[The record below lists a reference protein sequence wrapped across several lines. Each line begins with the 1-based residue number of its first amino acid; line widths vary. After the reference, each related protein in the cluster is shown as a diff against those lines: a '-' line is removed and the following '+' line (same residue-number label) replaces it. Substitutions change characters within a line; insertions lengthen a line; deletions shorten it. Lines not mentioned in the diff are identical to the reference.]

1 MALESLARLL
11 IYIGVGLV
19 MLGGFLLLMARI
31 PWFGNLPG
39 DVVVRRE
46 GWTLYVPITTMIL
59 VSVVLTFIINIVFRK

>member
-1 MALESLARLL
+1 MALEGLARLL

-39 DVVVRRE
+39 DIALKRE
-46 GWTLYVPITTMIL
+46 GWTLYIPVTSMII
-59 VSVVLTFIINIVFRK
+59 VSIVLTFIINIVFRK

>member
-39 DVVVRRE
+39 DIVVRRE

>member
-39 DVVVRRE
+39 AIVVRRE